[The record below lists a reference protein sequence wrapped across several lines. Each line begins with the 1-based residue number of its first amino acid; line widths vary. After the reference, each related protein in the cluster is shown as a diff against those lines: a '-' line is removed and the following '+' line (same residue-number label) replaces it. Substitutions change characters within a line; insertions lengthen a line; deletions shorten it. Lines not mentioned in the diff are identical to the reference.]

1 MRLLLAAALALA
13 IAAPAAAQSLPP
25 PHARLY
31 AACFAD
37 AAARETYA
45 VPAAGYAA
53 SRRYLELTCQGD
65 PARALFEALATRP
78 PARRHEETRVLP
90 GAAEPAVTRFTEK
103 PVKDTQGID
112 WCTRT
117 PPAAADGQAAYAC
130 TLIYPAG
137 SFLNEGG

>member
-1 MRLLLAAALALA
+1 MRLLLALLLALA
-13 IAAPAAAQSLPP
+13 APAPAAAQGPP

-45 VPAAGYAA
+45 VPATGYAA

-78 PARRHEETRVLP
+78 PAKRHEETKAVA

-117 PPAAADGQAAYAC
+117 PPATPDGQAAYAC

-137 SFLNEGG
+137 SFLNEGS